1 MNLVDDDASIPVENA
16 VKRSTSLRR
25 SKLEVVVTLVALSSA
40 VPALTTNVMVPIAD
54 AKVFC
59 SDSQIGIHPGVRSV
73 HKNVCNGN

>member
-1 MNLVDDDASIPVENA
+1 MNLVDDVASIPVKDA
-16 VKRSTSLRR
+16 VKRLTSRRR
-25 SKLEVVVTLVALSSA
+25 SKLEVVVALVALSSA
-40 VPALTTNVMVPIAD
+40 MSTLTTNVMVPITD